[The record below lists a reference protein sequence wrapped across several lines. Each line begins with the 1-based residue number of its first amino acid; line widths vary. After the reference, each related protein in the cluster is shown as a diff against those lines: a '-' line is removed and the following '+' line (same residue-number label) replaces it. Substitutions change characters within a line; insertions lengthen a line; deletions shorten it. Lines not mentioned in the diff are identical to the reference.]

1 MLLLTVV
8 VLDLRTGGRGGDG
21 GEGEV
26 EVDPG
31 QRPGVEGVEAG
42 HQTTPV
48 WSVRGLNIERVR
60 IKGKHLLQSPPAA
73 SRTS

>member
-8 VLDLRTGGRGGDG
+8 VLDLRTGGRSGDG

-31 QRPGVEGVEAG
+31 QRPGVEGVETG

-60 IKGKHLLQSPPAA
+60 IMWKHLPQSPLAA

>member
-8 VLDLRTGGRGGDG
+8 VLDLRTGGRSGDG

-42 HQTTPV
+42 H
-48 WSVRGLNIERVR
+48 
-60 IKGKHLLQSPPAA
+60 
-73 SRTS
+73 